1 LAGFGL
7 GTDAGFVGFG
17 LGTEAG
23 RTGAEFGELF
33 NAAVTEVAEPTV
45 DPRRV
50 LKKRSSV

>member
-1 LAGFGL
+1 MAGFGL

-33 NAAVTEVAEPTV
+33 NAAVTEVAEPTG